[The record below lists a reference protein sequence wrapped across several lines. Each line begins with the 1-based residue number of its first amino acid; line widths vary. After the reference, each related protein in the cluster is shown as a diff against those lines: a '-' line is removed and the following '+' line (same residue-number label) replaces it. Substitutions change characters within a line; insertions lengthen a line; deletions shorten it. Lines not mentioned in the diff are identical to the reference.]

1 MFYCWD
7 LSTLLSILTTF
18 MAFTKRFLMSSFF
31 PSSCPI
37 VFPRYVNS
45 TVVGRSSLFALIS
58 GFSVLFWVRVKTLRC
73 SDVPILPVTNSDKI
87 SEKNY
92 HATPGLLPFQLS
104 VVVFVVSSAF
114 EATTLPE
121 NSLIL
126 SSEPLICG
134 TIYEG
139 VYGATQV
146 KQKAVC

>member
-7 LSTLLSILTTF
+7 LSTLLRILTTF
-18 MAFTKRFLMSSFF
+18 MAFTKRFLMSSFV
-31 PSSCPI
+31 PSSCLI

-73 SDVPILPVTNSDKI
+73 SDFTSNNLGQNLGN
-87 SEKNY
+87 KNY
-92 HATPGLLPFQLS
+92 HTTPGLVPFQLS
-104 VVVFVVSSAF
+104 VVIFVVSSAF
-114 EATTLPE
+114 EAKTLPE

-139 VYGATQV
+139 VYGVTKV